1 MVVFLCNW
9 KVFSFVYLFFFYTQ
23 AQPPRNRSNARTTSA
38 SIPITYPA
46 TNIGNATTTWRSW
59 RLAAMGSRSTR
70 AIASSSPRIAIIC
83 TTWIAGIG
91 RSSSRRSAR
100 RIVRVC
106 TVFSRTKRNATCS
119 GTVGTERH
127 PSISAVLGS
136 LTTVRR
142 ESVCGPIKYLNA
154 KTRVRIA
161 FRIVKCNFNFTYSKV
176 TGNEM

>member
-1 MVVFLCNW
+1 
-9 KVFSFVYLFFFYTQ
+9 
-23 AQPPRNRSNARTTSA
+23 
-38 SIPITYPA
+38 
-46 TNIGNATTTWRSW
+46 
-59 RLAAMGSRSTR
+59 MGSRSTR

-176 TGNEM
+176 TGWKRDVVSLFFFSKNSKKFFKNLNKKKASSLYFVSCKNVKTNFLRLILFCSFFLIKYRRNSSRFG